1 MTKTKYAHSFQRI
14 LADVISY
21 IMCAG
26 ACAAVCV
33 HVYIV
38 YIKGFHTFLTLPY
51 IYVFFVLNI

>member
-1 MTKTKYAHSFQRI
+1 MTKTKYVHSFQRI

-21 IMCAG
+21 LMCAG

-38 YIKGFHTFLTLPY
+38 YIKGFHTFLNSSLY
-51 IYVFFVLNI
+51 AFFVLNI